1 MGIGQIITAL
11 ASILGPMLFGG
22 FGGSSST
29 NSAATMDPQLRD
41 ILLGRSANP
50 TTGDPG
56 TQGILQLQATQAQRA
71 DPLHAN
77 IIKLAQALMP
87 NTLLGNFPNGDPRLG
102 GSDGTGMPPPGSS
115 KLVPGG
121 GLKVIPNP
129 PVTPPSGGGINP
141 NLPDPTNP
149 DNPTRQ
155 KLAPDSLNAMTSQ
168 TAPSYM
174 DLLSAFSR
182 MRG

>member
-1 MGIGQIITAL
+1 MGGIGSIISSL
-11 ASILGPMLFGG
+11 ISVLGPMLFGTG
-22 FGGSSST
+22 TGSST
-29 NSAATMDPQLRD
+29 SATATMDPQLRD
-41 ILLGRSANP
+41 ILLGRNANP
-50 TTGDPG
+50 TTNDPG

-77 IIKLAQALMP
+77 IIKLAQMLMP
-87 NTLLGNFPNGDPRLG
+87 NNLLNNFPSGDPKLG
-102 GSDGTGMPPPGSS
+102 GTTGTGMPPPLSPH
-115 KLVPGG
+115 LVPGS
-121 GLKVIPNP
+121 GLTVTPNP
-129 PVTPPSGGGINP
+129 PVTPPTGGGINP

-168 TAPSYM
+168 AAPSYM